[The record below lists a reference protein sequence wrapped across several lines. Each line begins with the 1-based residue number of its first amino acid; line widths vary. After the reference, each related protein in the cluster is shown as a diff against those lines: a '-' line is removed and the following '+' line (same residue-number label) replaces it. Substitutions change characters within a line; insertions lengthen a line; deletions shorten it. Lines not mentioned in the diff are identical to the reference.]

1 MKSLSESVTGL
12 GMFCSHGGTPPS
24 FLYSVNPL
32 TVSRYFWLCYQ
43 GVRPRDLKG
52 SGRCTRAKALD
63 PMLVTLSGIM
73 MEGRPVSADA
83 RRGTMVQRSD
93 KANCFM
99 IEKYKED
106 CSSRITVLSN
116 LKITRNYSTV
126 Q

>member
-1 MKSLSESVTGL
+1 
-12 GMFCSHGGTPPS
+12 
-24 FLYSVNPL
+24 
-32 TVSRYFWLCYQ
+32 
-43 GVRPRDLKG
+43 
-52 SGRCTRAKALD
+52 
-63 PMLVTLSGIM
+63 MLVTLSGIM

-83 RRGTMVQRSD
+83 RRGTMVKRSD